1 MPHPKRKA
9 GGIAVFQ
16 EDTAMKKPKPSRSV
30 TELVALLDAMIA
42 YWKSIAEVNF
52 KQSNPDADLAEFER
66 VWPKTLDN
74 FFLAE
79 TVRTAK
85 ALRHLSRG
93 REN

>member
-1 MPHPKRKA
+1 
-9 GGIAVFQ
+9 
-16 EDTAMKKPKPSRSV
+16 MKKPKPSRSV
-30 TELVALLDAMIA
+30 SNLIALVESMIA
-42 YWKSIAEVNF
+42 YWKSIAESNF
-52 KQSNPDADLAEFER
+52 RKTNTNADLAEFER

-79 TVRTAK
+79 TIRTAK